1 MPLPSNTSLSLFLNS
16 VKTILSLL
24 NFFLLTLLWRIW
36 KHGSHWCTVR
46 LTMDYMSGL
55 SHIPKLTLSPHPS
68 LSLLGTNVL
77 VILTLE
83 FLGLFWINSRYR
95 FMRETKNFIVIHVY
109 LIKLIDIFLLNYH
122 CVVLNHFNLFSVT
135 YGGHHQSYLLI
146 KNCILVFLLTNI
158 RSTLGSTH

>member
-1 MPLPSNTSLSLFLNS
+1 MPLPSNASLSLFLNS
-16 VKTILSLL
+16 IKTILSLL

-36 KHGSHWCTVR
+36 KHDSHWCTVG

-55 SHIPKLTLSPHPS
+55 SHIPKLTLSPHPA

-83 FLGLFWINSRYR
+83 FLGLFWINSRYH

-109 LIKLIDIFLLNYH
+109 LIKLIDILLLNYH
-122 CVVLNHFNLFSVT
+122 CVALNHFKLFSVT

-146 KNCILVFLLTNI
+146 KSCIIVFLLTNI